1 MESILVYTSMPPKT
15 RSKVYDLSPIPVAG
29 FMPPPPRKF
38 KPTVVVKPK
47 SAAPKPASGK
57 KPSPSKK
64 SGAPVKAPVKAAAPP
79 SKAAAAKDIEAA
91 AKALLKLSRQL
102 TAKRP

>member
-1 MESILVYTSMPPKT
+1 MPPKT
-15 RSKVYDLSPIPVAG
+15 RSKEYDLSPIPVAG

-47 SAAPKPASGK
+47 PAANKPTAKPNNK
-57 KPSPSKK
+57 KN
-64 SGAPVKAPVKAAAPP
+64 APANKVNKPAAPP

-91 AKALLKLSRQL
+91 AKALLKLSRQM
-102 TAKRP
+102 TAKRT